1 VKGIEMGLLKK
12 KSVDGKTSFAD
23 EYVKRLK
30 EAKDAQ
36 QPSLLPYFLYLFK
49 TNGCEGFSKT
59 KKEVCLAPK
68 WAL

>member
-1 VKGIEMGLLKK
+1 VKDKEMELLKK
-12 KSVDGKTSFAD
+12 QSADGKTSLAE

-30 EAKDAQ
+30 EAKDVH

-49 TNGCEGFSKT
+49 TKGCEGFSKT

-68 WAL
+68 WA